1 MQKNLMRFSVYAEE
15 FDEVFCL
22 GKRICIISGTQT
34 PKRIPEIRPGGMV
47 RGKGLA
53 GLARAWQGLAR
64 LRLGLA
70 RAWQGL
76 ARLRLGLARD
86 LQAGACILP
95 GYTKSGFKKK

>member
-70 RAWQGL
+70 R
-76 ARLRLGLARD
+76 D

-95 GYTKSGFKKK
+95 GYTKSGYKTK